1 MKFSSCVDNSL
12 LGLLDLV
19 NICNRAFV
27 VQFVCLVSLIQ
38 YFTYEKKKKKK
49 YNYLRFTTETNNP
62 RRNSIRAKL

>member
-38 YFTYEKKKKKK
+38 YFTYEKKKKKVQLPK
-49 YNYLRFTTETNNP
+49 IYN
-62 RRNSIRAKL
+62 RNKQSKKKFN

>member
-38 YFTYEKKKKKK
+38 YFTYEKKKKKS
-49 YNYLRFTTETNNP
+49 TTT
-62 RRNSIRAKL
+62 